1 MKSEKQQVKKRRIQQ
16 KNASGVLFSEKPA
29 SAQPLRLFAAHN
41 ARLHDRVDTLADLDR
56 RLADELLCR
65 DDVQHVEPHLRMLA
79 EHVAQDRAG
88 VDQRTDHD
96 GDIGLLHNLEYA
108 AAVGKQGIGRPVRP
122 ALGEHSDGGLVVLDE
137 LDGLEDGLERLAV
150 VIPVDRQA
158 EHLAHDL
165 RDDED
170 REIFLL

>member
-1 MKSEKQQVKKRRIQQ
+1 
-16 KNASGVLFSEKPA
+16 
-29 SAQPLRLFAAHN
+29 
-41 ARLHDRVDTLADLDR
+41 
-56 RLADELLCR
+56 
-65 DDVQHVEPHLRMLA
+65 MLA

-96 GDIGLLHNLEYA
+96 GYIGLLRDLEYA
-108 AAVGKQGIGRPVRP
+108 AAVGEQGIGRPVRP
-122 ALGEHSDGGLVVLDE
+122 ALGEHGDGGLVVLDE